1 MPIYNKIIGIKA
13 IRRMFMNNSERI
25 LDFAKNNGGIIA
37 TKQVDKLNIKRGIL
51 YNLVRRGEL
60 ERSSRGV
67 YILPGSFDDE
77 LFNLQ
82 VKFGKGIFSNLT
94 SLYLLGFTDRT
105 PVRYDMTFPASY
117 NTSAYKNLI
126 TAHRVK
132 QEIYSRGIVNAKTP
146 FGNTVKTYCIERTL
160 CDILRTRNEIDV
172 QIITDAFKKYAKSK
186 FRNIPLLS
194 EYAKLIRVENKVR
207 SYLEVLL

>member
-1 MPIYNKIIGIKA
+1 
-13 IRRMFMNNSERI
+13 MNNSEKI

-37 TKQVDKLNIKRGIL
+37 TKQVDKLNISRGIL
-51 YNLVRRGEL
+51 HNLVKKGEL

-67 YILPGSFDDE
+67 YVLPGRFDDE

-82 VKFGKGIFSNLT
+82 VKFGKGVFSNLT

-105 PVRYDMTFPASY
+105 PIKYDMTFPASY
-117 NTSAYKNLI
+117 NTTAYKRLI

-132 QEIYSRGIVNAKTP
+132 QEIYSCGIVDAKTP
-146 FGNTVKTYCIERTL
+146 FGNIVKTYCIEKTL
-160 CDILRTRNEIDV
+160 CDILQTRNGIDV

-186 FRNIPLLS
+186 NRNIPLLS
-194 EYAKLIRVENKVR
+194 EYAKLLRVENKVR